1 MPEPIKLRIGYVPEH
16 FSSPLLQLG
25 RSSWGLAHLELVSQP
40 SGTGQ
45 MLSSLSSDQAIQQE
59 QKIDVAVALTESLIA
74 ALAKGRED
82 FKLVGSYVKSSLNW
96 AVITGTSPHAERYQS
111 IEDLKGEKIGISRV
125 GSGSMV
131 MASVMALL
139 QGWTDENGKASEVQ
153 FKVQDTFEN
162 LRRGVNFPPKQTS
175 GPSESSHAPV
185 STASGQISAKDFAD
199 SAESYVSKYSDGP
212 SQPSLGAHV
221 FSEGWKYSAAPV
233 PLLERSFDLLADP
246 ASQNEGARRTVLRV
260 QQVIARSS
268 TWGTPVLYFRA
279 STAEGTLL
287 TLSEIESSSLLIR
300 NTGEKSNT
308 TLPIHTT
315 SAPTDLD
322 ADAGTAPSEWASLSL
337 GNHPV
342 TDETWIMLH
351 PCQTAPW
358 ISLLRSNDSSSQ
370 RSSSSSGVQYIEAF
384 MNLCASAVQMRS
396 DQSRPGTER
405 GPSHRSGHG
414 QSAEKPETAAFMW
427 EWFTTKP
434 FVDSGEVRFIGN
446 VPTPW
451 PSWSI
456 AASVPTVL
464 SNASS
469 SPSSDSSTS
478 RTKLHILSD
487 FLHRLQAQIIQF
499 TSDEDEALRFVQNE
513 MGYEASDV
521 KLWYERVRWVGDS
534 RSSLEEQHSVP
545 SSSVAASQTHKEDVK
560 TKTKQT
566 GQDTSTSTV
575 SKETLLSTLQTL
587 LRAGAIPA
595 PSCSDADNTN
605 DAAAWNVK
613 SFVWALPSQDV
624 QSGLVD

>member
-1 MPEPIKLRIGYVPEH
+1 MTEPIKLRIGYVPEH

-45 MLSSLSSDQAIQQE
+45 MLSSLSSDQAMQQE

-139 QGWTDENGKASEVQ
+139 QGWTDKNGKASEVH

-175 GPSESSHAPV
+175 GPSASSHAPV
-185 STASGQISAKDFAD
+185 STASGQISAEDFAD
-199 SAESYVSKYSDGP
+199 SAESYVSKYSDGS

-246 ASQNEGARRTVLRV
+246 ARQNEEARRTVLRV

-287 TLSEIESSSLLIR
+287 TLPEIESSSLLIR

-315 SAPTDLD
+315 SAPTGLD
-322 ADAGTAPSEWASLSL
+322 ADARNAPSEWASLSL

-358 ISLLRSNDSSSQ
+358 ISLLRSNDASSQ
-370 RSSSSSGVQYIEAF
+370 SSSSSSGVQYIEAF
-384 MNLCASAVQMRS
+384 MSLCASAVQMRS
-396 DQSRPGTER
+396 DQSRPGAEQ
-405 GPSHRSGHG
+405 GPSHRSEHG
-414 QSAEKPETAAFMW
+414 QSVEKPETAAFMW

-469 SPSSDSSTS
+469 SASSSDSSKS
-478 RTKLHILSD
+478 LTKLHILSD
-487 FLHRLQAQIIQF
+487 FLHRLQAQIVQF
-499 TSDEDEALRFVQNE
+499 TSDEDEALRFVQSE

-521 KLWYERVRWVGDS
+521 RLWYERVRWVGDS
-534 RSSLEEQHSVP
+534 RSSLEEQHSVH
-545 SSSVAASQTHKEDVK
+545 SSSVAASQTHKGNV
-560 TKTKQT
+560 KTKQT

-595 PSCSDADNTN
+595 PSSDADDTN

-613 SFVWALPSQDV
+613 SFVQALPGQGV